1 MAERSDIT
9 IDWGVFSRS
18 SPRIIEVDSPSQALK
33 IQDLVD
39 TIRSNTYG
47 ETPIDQ
53 IDDDALLGDISFSDA
68 VGKIPVQPGLQ
79 VGIIATLFNAKLRFA
94 ARTGPDTVLCTV
106 SEGDLVS
113 YLQDRG
119 SHTGADSNTVLIDSA
134 ADFINFGIEE
144 KDLDKFI
151 VRNLTD
157 GSQATLVTLDSGTQI
172 TTDGL
177 TGGSDNLFQAGD
189 IITVEGFAT
198 SPIAPTAFT
207 TVSYAASVAP
217 SITAIQTIEDRITE
231 IWKLLGLDSAD
242 AITITPS
249 GITSQSGSI
258 TINFTGD
265 GVNTTTQTRA

>member
-1 MAERSDIT
+1 MAERSDIS

-47 ETPIDQ
+47 ETPLDQ

-94 ARTGPDTVLCTV
+94 ARGGPDTVLCTV

-144 KDLDKFI
+144 KSVDQFQ
-151 VRNLTD
+151 VVNVTD
-157 GSQATLVTLDSGTQI
+157 GSSALVSTVDSGTQI
-172 TTDGL
+172 TTTGL

-189 IITVEGFAT
+189 VILVQGFAT
-198 SPIAPTAFT
+198 SPITPSAFT

-231 IWKLLGLDSAD
+231 IWKLLGLDISD
-242 AITITPS
+242 AITVTPS
-249 GITSQSGSI
+249 GITSVSGQI
-258 TINFTGD
+258 TINFSGD
-265 GVNTTTQTRA
+265 GINTTTQQRA